1 MRRQNGQKARAM
13 EEQIRCG
20 LDEAFTNIF
29 ATKYFVYS
37 RVRRQWLS
45 GRGARAMEPLEPRRS
60 TKIDQGIVRG
70 YRGVT
75 SERDDIK
82 GKIINEQWS
91 EKAHGHGPS

>member
-13 EEQIRCG
+13 EEQIRCE
-20 LDEAFTNIF
+20 LDEALANIF

-37 RVRRQWLS
+37 RIRRQWLS

-60 TKIDQGIVRG
+60 AKIERGIARG

-82 GKIINEQWS
+82 GKMIEQ
-91 EKAHGHGPS
+91 